1 MTEIVQMSKGGKD
14 FYPQTHT
21 QAVLGLS
28 EFVNGLVN
36 ADVDLT
42 KYMTTDQVKSAIS
55 NAIKGL
61 NPEMSNYLTKDE
73 TVKEVTSIVNKTIAD
88 SKPDLSGFQKVNDV
102 QASIKSAL
110 ANYLDSDGVKAE
122 IANQIK
128 ANQPDLSGFQKAGDV
143 QAAISTAIKGIKPTD
158 LSNYPTKPE
167 MTTAIASAKPDVSK
181 FVTMAQVQSEI
192 DKTKIDINKAGEVDA
207 QKTIGDAIKK
217 NMPVFITQQLSINTG
232 AFTGNAYIT
241 KQGRLVTIQYSG
253 MDANNNYTNFATL
266 PDWAYPLHQVAGIVF
281 TMDKNYH
288 TYSAGALQISTSGS
302 MTVQS
307 SIGYGYAQFTVTY
320 VTAS

>member
-1 MTEIVQMSKGGKD
+1 
-14 FYPQTHT
+14 
-21 QAVLGLS
+21 
-28 EFVNGLVN
+28 
-36 ADVDLT
+36 
-42 KYMTTDQVKSAIS
+42 
-55 NAIKGL
+55 
-61 NPEMSNYLTKDE
+61 
-73 TVKEVTSIVNKTIAD
+73 
-88 SKPDLSGFQKVNDV
+88 
-102 QASIKSAL
+102 
-110 ANYLDSDGVKAE
+110 
-122 IANQIK
+122 
-128 ANQPDLSGFQKAGDV
+128 
-143 QAAISTAIKGIKPTD
+143 
-158 LSNYPTKPE
+158 
-167 MTTAIASAKPDVSK
+167 
-181 FVTMAQVQSEI
+181 
-192 DKTKIDINKAGEVDA
+192 
-207 QKTIGDAIKK
+207 K

-281 TMDKNYH
+281 TMDQNYH